1 MTVVECNDYD
11 EFIKFAER
19 LTEIGFRWNTGHK
32 IIGFYS
38 ERELFE
44 YNEKRMFRFIKCN
57 DPSAGRE
64 GKPALIFSDSGFNML
79 STNEFLAKPKN
90 YALKEIESV

>member
-1 MTVVECNDYD
+1 MTAVECNGYD

-38 ERELFE
+38 ERDLFE
-44 YNEKRMFRFIKCN
+44 NNEKRRFRFIKCN
-57 DPSAGRE
+57 DPSSGRE
-64 GKPALIFSDSGFNML
+64 EKPALIFTDGVFNML
-79 STNEFLAKPKN
+79 STDEFLAKPKN
-90 YALKEIESV
+90 YALKEMKSD